1 MAVIVH
7 PKAKMYHGKDAL
19 RYTTLRDNEDAYVS
33 VNDKVCW
40 IKTDILATRGTQQ
53 CGGRFKEERFR
64 VTGCYVTL
72 PETSEPTVPLTV
84 RVWTNLDGEADDES
98 FGIDNV
104 VISEAVLP
112 VDGGTN
118 NRFGNQNN
126 FEGWNCDKITT
137 CGDLGQICGGYNVKG
152 KGSDLIKT
160 YRNLPA
166 GKYSVQLD
174 VIKVDSWFVCMTYR
188 FLKRGR
194 V

>member
-1 MAVIVH
+1 
-7 PKAKMYHGKDAL
+7 MYYGNDTSL
-19 RYTTLRDNEDAYVS
+19 YTSHRDNEDAYVS
-33 VNDKVCW
+33 VNDVVCW

-72 PETSEPTVPLTV
+72 PKTLGDDNAPLTV
-84 RVWTNLDGEADDES
+84 RVWTNLDQEADDES

-104 VISEAVLP
+104 VISEATRP

-126 FEGWNCDKITT
+126 FEGWNCEEITT
-137 CGDLGQICGGYNVKG
+137 CGDLGQICGGYDVKG
-152 KGSDLIKT
+152 RGSELTKT

-174 VIKVDSWFVCMTYR
+174 FIKIDSWCVRSELLT
-188 FLKRGR
+188 RGR